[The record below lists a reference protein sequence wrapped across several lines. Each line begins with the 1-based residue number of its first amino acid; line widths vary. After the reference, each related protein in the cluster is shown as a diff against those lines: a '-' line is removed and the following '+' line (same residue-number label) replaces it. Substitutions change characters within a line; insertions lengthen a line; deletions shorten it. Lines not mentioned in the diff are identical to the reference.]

1 MILTLQDKP
10 NPIATAVFVARQP
23 IFDSSNRR
31 VAYEL
36 LYRQSAQATDAR
48 GLDSDAMCSDTA
60 LHSIVS
66 IGLDRL
72 TGGAQAFVNVTR
84 AHLLGELYRV
94 FDPKTVVLELLEA
107 IDGDAEIVDACR
119 RAAAAGYTLALDDYD
134 GRESL
139 DPLLPHVKIVK
150 LDVLDRPSESLA
162 PTVSRLRGMGL
173 TVLAERVETATVHSA
188 FQQLGCTLFQGY
200 VFSRPETLDGQAIAA
215 HQATILNILM
225 LLEDARISDNRLGDA
240 FSSHPSLSYTLLRIV
255 NSAWYGLRKVTSI
268 PQAIRLVGRASLSRW
283 LHVMFVASVASRS
296 PVANEAVLRAMV
308 RGRFCELVTVHGHPG
323 DPSVRF
329 LIGLL
334 SCIDVLMGQPMQE
347 VLDRLPVGEEVR
359 EALLENAGPHAA
371 ILRLAQAYEEGAWD
385 AIDAEFTST
394 AGGRPALA
402 MLYGDAVQW
411 AGERL
416 RSARI
421 K

>member
-268 PQAIRLVGRASLSRW
+268 PQAIRLVGRALLSRW